1 MPFKGGRLRFES
13 RPSQEE
19 RLMLTCRARSSSRII
34 LLLFLFLLVGL
45 GGAALRGQP
54 AHLVRDINPGPPS
67 SFGSW
72 DGFDGDGTFV
82 PHSAE
87 HEGLLLF
94 GADDGVSGREL
105 WRSDGTAEG
114 TFRVQ
119 DLVPGADSSYPAWMT
134 PFAGSIV
141 FRAGFFSGNL
151 WRTDGTPEGTER
163 FGPSDLNAWQLTPFE
178 GSLFFHGWTPEFANE
193 PWTSDG
199 TTAGTTVVK
208 DIFPGG
214 DDGDLHN
221 GGPYSSY
228 PRYLTVFG
236 GTIFFAAYQ
245 QFPSPGDWLWKSD
258 GTEAGTVT
266 ITNTM
271 RAPRDLFD
279 NRGVLFFRA
288 EGAGAGLELWKS
300 DGTAAGTVLV
310 KDIRPGLEASHPGY
324 VAGKRLVALGGGL
337 VLFSAND
344 GVSGDELWRS
354 DGTEAGTVLV
364 RDISPG
370 PGHSDPLWL
379 TLVDGKAY
387 FSADDG
393 VHGRELW
400 VTDGTEA
407 GTRLVKDLFP
417 GESSSS
423 PHRFFA
429 EGPVLAFTASDGSHG
444 AEPWR
449 SDGTEMGTR
458 ILQDIAP
465 GAASSDPRLFQ
476 PAGTKLYFAADDGVT
491 GLELWAM
498 PRTALLAT
506 FADVPADHWAWPFV
520 EALVDS
526 GLTGGCG
533 QGRYCPD
540 QAVTRAEAAVFAVRG
555 VHGTGFVPPPAT
567 GTVFEDVSAGFWAAP
582 WIEQL
587 AADGLTRGCNLTPPL
602 YCPERLLT
610 RAEIAVL
617 LLRAKHGNAYTPP
630 PATGTVFTD
639 VPVGYWAPWIEQLA
653 AEGITGGCAPGLY
666 CPDNPVTRA
675 EMAVFLTKTFNLPL
689 P

>member
-1 MPFKGGRLRFES
+1 MSHAGSQNPELLAHHPSPLSLPPRGPGRS
-13 RPSQEE
+13 GAP
-19 RLMLTCRARSSSRII
+19 
-34 LLLFLFLLVGL
+34 
-45 GGAALRGQP
+45 GAAGVSG
-54 AHLVRDINPGPPS
+54 ADINPGPSS
-67 SFGSW
+67 SFGSS
-72 DGFDGDGTFV
+72 DGFNTDGNFV
-82 PHSAE
+82 PLSIE

-94 GADDGVSGREL
+94 GADDGVSGTEL

-119 DLVPGADSSYPAWMT
+119 DLVPGPFSSHLAWLT
-134 PFAGSIV
+134 PFDGSIV
-141 FRAGFFSGNL
+141 FATGLSANFL
-151 WRTDGTPEGTER
+151 WRTDGTPEGTES
-163 FGPSDLNAWQLTPFE
+163 FGPSDLRAWEPTPFE
-178 GSLFFHGWTPEFANE
+178 GSLLFHGWTHEFGSE
-193 PWTSDG
+193 PWRSDG
-199 TTAGTTVVK
+199 TTAGTMVVK
-208 DIFPGG
+208 DIVPGG
-214 DDGDLHN
+214 DDGTVHGQN
-221 GGPYSSY
+221 PKNSY
-228 PRYLTVFG
+228 PRNLTVSG
-236 GTIFFAAYQ
+236 GTLFFAAIH
-245 QFPSPGDWLWKSD
+245 QFAIPSYSLWKSD
-258 GTEAGTVT
+258 GTEAGTVRLMHFVEPWET
-266 ITNTM
+266 G
-271 RAPRDLFD
+271 PWEPVDLFD
-279 NRGVLFFRA
+279 NGGVLFFRA
-288 EGAGAGLELWKS
+288 YGPFAGLELWKS
-300 DGTAAGTVLV
+300 DGTLEGTVLV
-310 KDIRPGLEASHPGY
+310 KDIRPGVEDSQLPYTE
-324 VAGKRLVALGGGL
+324 GKRLVALPGGI
-337 VLFSAND
+337 VLFSADD

-354 DGTEAGTVLV
+354 DGTETGTVLV

-400 VTDGTEA
+400 VTDGTED

-429 EGPVLAFTASDGSHG
+429 EGPVLAFTASDGTHG

-449 SDGTEMGTR
+449 SDGTELGTR
-458 ILQDIAP
+458 ILQDVAP
-465 GAASSDPRLFQ
+465 GSASSDPRLFQ
-476 PAGTKLYFAADDGVT
+476 PAGPNFYFAAYDGVT

-506 FADVPADHWAWPFV
+506 FADVPADHWAWSFV

-540 QAVTRAEAAVFAVRG
+540 QTVTRAEAAVFVVRG
-555 VHGTGFVPPPAT
+555 VHGIGFVPPPAT
-567 GTVFEDVSAGFWAAP
+567 GTVFADVPAGFWAAP

-617 LLRAKHGNAYTPP
+617 LLRARHGNAYTPP

-653 AEGITGGCAPGLY
+653 AEGITGGCAPDLY
-666 CPDNPVTRA
+666 CPENPVTRA
-675 EMAVFLTKTFNLPL
+675 EMAVFLAKTFNLPL

>member
-1 MPFKGGRLRFES
+1 
-13 RPSQEE
+13 
-19 RLMLTCRARSSSRII
+19 MLIRRVRSSSRIT
-34 LLLFLFLLVGL
+34 LLLILFAGL

-54 AHLVRDINPGPPS
+54 ASLVRDINPGPAS

-72 DGFDGDGTFV
+72 DGFDWDGTFA

-119 DLVPGADSSYPAWMT
+119 DLVPGAFSSHVIWMT
-134 PFAGSIV
+134 PFDGSIV
-141 FRAGFFSGNL
+141 FAAGSFTNLL

-163 FGPSDLNAWQLTPFE
+163 FGPTDLHAWQLTPFE
-178 GSLFFHGWTPEFANE
+178 GSLFFQGWTPEVANE

-199 TTAGTTVVK
+199 TTAGTKVVK
-208 DIFPGG
+208 DVVPGG
-214 DDGDLHN
+214 DDGTVYG
-221 GGPYSSY
+221 GGPQSSD
-228 PRYLTVFG
+228 PRYLTVSG
-236 GTIFFAAYQ
+236 GTLFFAARPWFL
-245 QFPSPGDWLWKSD
+245 FPDHWLWKSD

-266 ITNTM
+266 LTNTQGPKHPM
-271 RAPRDLFD
+271 DLFD
-279 NRGVLFFRA
+279 NGGVLFFRA
-288 EGAGAGLELWKS
+288 VGTGTGFELWKS

-310 KDIRPGLEASHPGY
+310 KDIRPGVEGSHPGY
-324 VAGKRLVALGGGL
+324 VSGKRLVALPGGV
-337 VLFSAND
+337 VLFAADD

-370 PGHSDPLWL
+370 SSHSTPLWL
-379 TLVDGKAY
+379 TVVDGKAY

-393 VHGRELW
+393 VHGREFW
-400 VTDGTEA
+400 VSDGTEA
-407 GTRLVKDLFP
+407 GTLLVEDLFP
-417 GESSSS
+417 GASSSS
-423 PHRFFA
+423 PHRFFT
-429 EGPVLAFTASDGSHG
+429 EGAVLAFTASDGPHG
-444 AEPWR
+444 AELWR
-449 SDGTEMGTR
+449 SDGTVLGTR
-458 ILQDIAP
+458 LFQDIAP
-465 GAASSDPRLFQ
+465 GSASSDPRLFQ
-476 PAGTKLYFAADDGVT
+476 SAGTNFYFAADDGVA

-506 FADVPADHWAWPFV
+506 FADVPANHWAWSFV

-533 QGRYCPD
+533 GDDYCP
-540 QAVTRAEAAVFAVRG
+540 ATPVTRAQVAVFLLRG
-555 VHGTGFVPPPAT
+555 IHGSGFTPPPAT
-567 GTVFEDVSAGFWAAP
+567 GTVFTDVPAGYWAAP

-587 AADGLTRGCNLTPPL
+587 AAEGLTTGCSTSPPQ
-602 YCPERLLT
+602 YCPEQQLT
-610 RAEIAVL
+610 RAAMAVL
-617 LLRAKHGNAYTPP
+617 LLRAKHGSAYTPP

-639 VPVGYWAPWIEQLA
+639 VPAGYWAAPWIEQLA
-653 AEGITGGCAPGLY
+653 AEGITGGCAPGVY
-666 CPDNPVTRA
+666 CPENPVNRA
-675 EMAVFLTKTFNLPL
+675 EMAVFLTRTFSLPL